1 MRRSLLYRKPIVTID
16 KKDQER
22 TISYKF
28 FKIYA
33 WKDLIEQQKLF
44 INEEVLAN

>member
-1 MRRSLLYRKPIVTID
+1 MEKLGVKID

-22 TISYKF
+22 ALSYKF

-44 INEEVLAN
+44 LNEEVLAN